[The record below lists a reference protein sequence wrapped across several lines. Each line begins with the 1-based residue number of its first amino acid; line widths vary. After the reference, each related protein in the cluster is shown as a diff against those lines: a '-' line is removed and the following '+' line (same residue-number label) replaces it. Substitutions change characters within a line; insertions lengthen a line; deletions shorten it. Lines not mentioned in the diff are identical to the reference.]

1 MTSTEF
7 EVFMRQLEQAQ
18 KELKQARREL
28 DELHA
33 NNQPRLA
40 EHHEEVVKARR
51 AGQMGKA
58 WQTLQSRIDLGKTCE
73 NDIFNGIDKS
83 PEAREVRADLVR
95 NMTKVRDDLDA
106 MDPEEKTKRDYLRAM
121 ESTAGLQ
128 AMEAGMRKDI

>member
-1 MTSTEF
+1 MASTEF
-7 EVFMRQLEQAQ
+7 EAFMQQLEQAQ
-18 KELKQARREL
+18 KGLAQARKEL

-33 NNQPRLA
+33 NNEPRLA

-58 WQTLQSRIDLGKTCE
+58 WQMLQSRIDLGKTCE
-73 NDIFNGIDKS
+73 MDIFNGIDKS

-106 MDPEEKTKRDYLRAM
+106 MDPEEETKQDYLQAI
-121 ESTAGLQ
+121 ESMAKLQ
-128 AMEAGMRKDI
+128 AMEDDMRKDV

>member
-7 EVFMRQLEQAQ
+7 EAFMQQLEQAQ
-18 KELKQARREL
+18 KGLAQARKEL

-33 NNQPRLA
+33 NNEPRLN

-73 NDIFNGIDKS
+73 MDIFNGIDKS

-106 MDPEEKTKRDYLRAM
+106 MDTEEETKQDYLQAI
-121 ESTAGLQ
+121 ESVAKLQ
-128 AMEAGMRKDI
+128 AMEDGMRKDV